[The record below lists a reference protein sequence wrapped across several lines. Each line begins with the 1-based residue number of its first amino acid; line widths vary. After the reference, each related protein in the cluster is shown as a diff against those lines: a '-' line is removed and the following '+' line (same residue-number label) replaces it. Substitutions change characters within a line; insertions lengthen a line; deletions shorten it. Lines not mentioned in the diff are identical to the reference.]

1 MLRSCLKHCCAAVPL
16 WDGLA
21 LNFLR
26 QRAAL
31 RPMHRGVTLIELSIG
46 LAIVAIL
53 LALGMPGFLDWIQN
67 SQIRTAAESVQ
78 NGLQLARAEA
88 VRRNTGVQFA
98 VTGADWTV
106 GCIPPGTVD
115 CPASIQTRSGTEGSA
130 NAIVT
135 SSEVLP
141 SGAAAGTPVFAGT
154 VVFNGLG
161 RVNGGSIG
169 AGNNAS
175 YFITSSTGNC
185 VACAAGSTWGDCPTT
200 AGKRRCLRVVVS
212 TGGQIRMCDPALA
225 SPTAATDPTPLGC

>member
-1 MLRSCLKHCCAAVPL
+1 M
-16 WDGLA
+16 
-21 LNFLR
+21 
-26 QRAAL
+26 Q
-31 RPMHRGVTLIELSIG
+31 RGVTLIELSIG

-53 LALGMPGFLDWIQN
+53 LALGMPGFVDWIQN

-98 VTGADWTV
+98 LTGADWTV
-106 GCIPPGTVD
+106 GCDTAADD

-130 NAIVT
+130 NAVIT
-135 SSEVLP
+135 PSEVQP
-141 SGAAAGTPVFAGT
+141 SGAAAGTPVFIGT

-175 YFITSSTGNC
+175 FLVTSNTGNC
-185 VACAAGSTWGDCPTT
+185 VACVADSTWGDCPAT

-225 SPTAATDPTPLGC
+225 SPTAATNPTPLGC